1 MGNVKEQSRKICDLH
16 VHLELGVP
24 RARETD
30 KNLRQANV
38 ELQPVRSNNMTYKL
52 MAIRM
57 DHLCVDCLLQLDF
70 NGAAF
75 PPIEA
80 DVDLPTHRV
89 RLLDLHLILPISLNQ
104 TNQSS
109 PHFICNFTV
118 HSDIAFPLFNYSSKD
133 S

>member
-1 MGNVKEQSRKICDLH
+1 M
-16 VHLELGVP
+16 
-24 RARETD
+24 TD
-30 KNLRQANV
+30 KLI
-38 ELQPVRSNNMTYKL
+38 
-52 MAIRM
+52 AICK
-57 DHLCVDCLLQLDF
+57 DHLCVDSLLQLDF
-70 NGAAF
+70 HGAAF
-75 PPIEA
+75 PPVEA

-133 S
+133 